1 MTSPAPEPAYRTRRP
16 EGVAVAIA
24 IAGLVVA
31 FTIEGWG
38 PWDDVHAWL
47 DPLSAYLEP
56 TLGPGVPLAVGVA
69 AAVAGYGPALA
80 ERLPWGRL
88 LLATWIAG
96 LAWSVSLALMRG
108 WSGIADP
115 LTNEHEYLVDVPR
128 INDLTAVVPGF
139 VDRIDS
145 SDATNWVTHV
155 AAHPPLTFLCF
166 LWLDRIGLG
175 GPVWGGVVITL
186 LGSTAV
192 AAVLVTLR
200 ALGDERTARTAAPFL
215 ALTPL
220 VTWSVVSADGVFM
233 AAAAWGLALLALAAV
248 APRWPS
254 AVALG
259 AVAGVALGLAI
270 NLSYGLLLIG
280 VLALAVLAAGRSWRP
295 LLPAVVG
302 GLAVVGLFAT
312 LGFWWLDGQQEVVN
326 RYYRGIAS
334 ERPQAYWVWANLAV
348 VCFCVGPA
356 VVAAIGRT
364 VYRRANLP
372 VAGETGMSHRW
383 SPRVPAAW
391 WLALG
396 AVVAMGTADL
406 SGLSRSEVERI
417 WLPFT
422 IWLVPLTAWLDA
434 RDRTRWLVA
443 QAGWAVAIGVVLRFT
458 W

>member
-16 EGVAVAIA
+16 EAVAVAIA

-31 FTIEGWG
+31 FTIEAWG

-56 TLGPGVPLAVGVA
+56 TLGPGVLLAVGVA

-186 LGSTAV
+186 
-192 AAVLVTLR
+192 
-200 ALGDERTARTAAPFL
+200 
-215 ALTPL
+215 
-220 VTWSVVSADGVFM
+220 
-233 AAAAWGLALLALAAV
+233 
-248 APRWPS
+248 
-254 AVALG
+254 
-259 AVAGVALGLAI
+259 
-270 NLSYGLLLIG
+270 
-280 VLALAVLAAGRSWRP
+280 
-295 LLPAVVG
+295 
-302 GLAVVGLFAT
+302 
-312 LGFWWLDGQQEVVN
+312 
-326 RYYRGIAS
+326 
-334 ERPQAYWVWANLAV
+334 
-348 VCFCVGPA
+348 
-356 VVAAIGRT
+356 
-364 VYRRANLP
+364 
-372 VAGETGMSHRW
+372 
-383 SPRVPAAW
+383 
-391 WLALG
+391 
-396 AVVAMGTADL
+396 
-406 SGLSRSEVERI
+406 
-417 WLPFT
+417 
-422 IWLVPLTAWLDA
+422 
-434 RDRTRWLVA
+434 
-443 QAGWAVAIGVVLRFT
+443 
-458 W
+458 